1 MRQALAELLVAQRS
15 PSMGAVFIRG
25 LSIIS
30 LEASQ
35 VLYILYHEESY
46 LVGKRPQHSGVNI
59 AGNHEIFKSIHAFS
73 AFKVT
78 CMAISIPV
86 LETRK
91 LNREVKKL
99 AYRLTIIPMTT
110 LSKRHENQ
118 RGQGVCSRPHRC
130 TVGEPGFEHKAP
142 GSEAQAVASWAAA
155 SLWHWSD
162 RYIPSSQRNLVLIPG
177 SATFHL
183 CDSRQVTNLYN
194 ILHNGAR
201 KAVPTLNLLG

>member
-1 MRQALAELLVAQRS
+1 
-15 PSMGAVFIRG
+15 MGAVFIRG
-25 LSIIS
+25 LSITS
-30 LEASQ
+30 FEASQ

-46 LVGKRPQHSGVNI
+46 LAGKRPQHGCVNI
-59 AGNHEIFKSIHAFS
+59 AGNHEIFKSIHASS

-142 GSEAQAVASWAAA
+142 GSGAQAVASRAAA

-162 RYIPSSQRNLVLIPG
+162 RHIPSSQQNLVLIPG

-183 CDSRQVTNLYN
+183 CDSRQVTNSLRFFAQRSKKGGTDFEPVG
-194 ILHNGAR
+194 L
-201 KAVPTLNLLG
+201 V

>member
-1 MRQALAELLVAQRS
+1 
-15 PSMGAVFIRG
+15 MGAVFIRG
-25 LSIIS
+25 LSITS
-30 LEASQ
+30 FEASQ

-46 LVGKRPQHSGVNI
+46 LAGKRPQHGCVNI
-59 AGNHEIFKSIHAFS
+59 AGNHEIFKSIHASS

-130 TVGEPGFEHKAP
+130 TVGEPGFEHKALAREP
-142 GSEAQAVASWAAA
+142 R
-155 SLWHWSD
+155 LWHHGLPPLSGIGVTD
-162 RYIPSSQRNLVLIPG
+162 TSP
-177 SATFHL
+177 
-183 CDSRQVTNLYN
+183 QVNKTWF
-194 ILHNGAR
+194 
-201 KAVPTLNLLG
+201 